1 MSRSWDRGQVEPIVA
16 LVAVAAVSIA
26 LSLYAGV
33 LDDTLPGERERELPE
48 TTLSAV
54 DDHLAPAGVVEPGR
68 LSDAVDAGPS
78 GYHTN
83 VSVTADG
90 RQWRVGPVP
99 PDDAGTASEQV
110 SVRTKPAHVDAGRLR
125 VAVWR

>member
-1 MSRSWDRGQVEPIVA
+1 MA
-16 LVAVAAVSIA
+16 LVAVAAVSLA

-33 LDDTLPGERERELPE
+33 LDDALPGERERELPE

-54 DDHLAPAGVVEPGR
+54 DDHLAPAGVVEPAR

-90 RQWRVGPVP
+90 RQWQAGPVAP
-99 PDDAGTASEQV
+99 NGAGTASEQV
-110 SVRTKPAHVDAGRLR
+110 SVRTRSAHVDAGRLR
-125 VAVWR
+125 VTVWR

>member
-1 MSRSWDRGQVEPIVA
+1 MSRSSARGQVEPLVA
-16 LVAVAAVSIA
+16 LVAVAAVSLA

-33 LDDTLPGERERELPE
+33 LGDALPSQRDRELPE
-48 TTLSAV
+48 TTLAAV
-54 DDHLAPAGVVEPGR
+54 DDHLAPAGVVEPR
-68 LSDAVDAGPS
+68 RVSDAVDAGPS

-90 RQWRVGPVP
+90 RQWQAGPVA
-99 PDDAGTASEQV
+99 PDDAGTASERV
-110 SVRTKPAHVDAGRLR
+110 SVRTRPAHVDAGRLR